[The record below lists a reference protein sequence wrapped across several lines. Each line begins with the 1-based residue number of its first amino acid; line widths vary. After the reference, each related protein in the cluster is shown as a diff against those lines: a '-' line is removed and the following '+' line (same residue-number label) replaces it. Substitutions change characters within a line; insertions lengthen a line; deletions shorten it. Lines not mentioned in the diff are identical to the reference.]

1 METIIVTD
9 EPSSWRFLSSL
20 ASIIHASDYLS
31 NANYHQSK
39 SVRVI
44 NLCRSYEHQT
54 IGYYVSLLAHARD
67 HKAIPSVDSIQDVL
81 SSSLS
86 KFISQDVDDEIQHS
100 LHDIKTE
107 EFVLSLYFGQ
117 NMAKCHATLAKKLHG
132 LFPLPLLRFTFEKKK
147 LWRIKGLQIL
157 SPDDIPPNHQEFMQ
171 HAAESYLSK
180 KRFHQWRKKQRF
192 HDLAILIDPT
202 EPNAPSNR
210 KALDI
215 FANVGESLGLNVDF
229 IEKNDSRSIAEY
241 DALFIRAT
249 TAVNHYTYRMARRAA
264 QENLVVI
271 DDPQSIVKCS
281 NKVYLAELMRSHQI
295 LTPDTTFISKYDKEI
310 PNIEFPCVL
319 KRPDSAFSHGVIKL
333 DDQKA
338 LQKSL
343 TQFFKISDLVLI
355 QPFIPTEYDWRI
367 GILDNKPIFA
377 CRYYMAKNHWQIY
390 NWEAMDEK
398 EVMSPKKE
406 AMSEKIEGP
415 HETIPVHEVPEALIK
430 TALKC
435 TRLIG
440 DGLYGVDIKS
450 QGDKHYVI
458 EVNDNPNI
466 DFGVEDRLVG
476 EALYEHIMNVF
487 LQRIRRKH
495 GYV

>member
-1 METIIVTD
+1 MMETLIVTD
-9 EPSSWRFLSSL
+9 DPLGWHFLNPL
-20 ASIIHASDYLS
+20 ASIVQASDYLS
-31 NANYHQSK
+31 NENYYQSK
-39 SVRVI
+39 SIRVI
-44 NLCRSYEHQT
+44 NLCQSYNHQT

-67 HKAIPSVDSIQDVL
+67 HKAIPSVHSIQDAL
-81 SSSLS
+81 NAELS
-86 KFISQDVDDEIQHS
+86 KFISQDVDEEIQHS
-100 LHDIKTE
+100 LGEIKGN
-107 EFVLSLYFGQ
+107 EFILSLYFGQ
-117 NMAKCHATLAKKLHG
+117 NMAHCHGNLAKKLHG
-132 LFPLPLLRFTFEKKK
+132 LFPLPLIRFVLEKKK
-147 LWRIKGLQIL
+147 QWRIKCLQAL
-157 SPDDIPPNHQEFMQ
+157 SLADIPPHHRTFMQ
-171 HAAESYLSK
+171 HSAEAYLSK

-192 HDLAILIDPT
+192 HDLAILIDPS
-202 EPNAPSNR
+202 EPNAPSNK
-210 KALDI
+210 KALDV
-215 FANVGESLGLNVDF
+215 FANTGEAMGLNVDF
-229 IEKNDSRSIAEY
+229 IEKSDTKSLAEY

-271 DDPQSIVKCS
+271 DDPQSIIKCS

-295 LTPDTTFISKYDKEI
+295 LTPETTFISKFDKTI
-310 PNIEFPCVL
+310 PKIEFPCVL
-319 KRPDSAFSHGVIKL
+319 KKPDSAFSHGVIKL
-333 DDQKA
+333 DNAKA

-343 TQFFKISDLVLI
+343 TQFFKLSDLVLV

-390 NWEAMDEK
+390 NWEAIKDK
-398 EVMSPKKE
+398 R
-406 AMSEKIEGP
+406 EGDA
-415 HETIPVHEVPEALIK
+415 ETIPLHEVPESIIK

-450 QGDKHYVI
+450 QGDKHYII

-466 DFGVEDRLVG
+466 DFGIEDAILG
-476 EALYEHIMNVF
+476 ESLYEHIMGVF